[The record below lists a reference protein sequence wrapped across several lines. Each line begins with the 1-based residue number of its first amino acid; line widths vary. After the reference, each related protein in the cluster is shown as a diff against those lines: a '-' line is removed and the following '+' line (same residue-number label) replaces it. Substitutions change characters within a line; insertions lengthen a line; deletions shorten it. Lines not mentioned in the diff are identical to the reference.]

1 MIFNNYN
8 LAQKPKGKSY
18 DFYVYMHMRIIVLL
32 HRSKLNIWDKTKR
45 ENDYAEDRL
54 KKIKRLHYQVESH
67 IETKI
72 VYKMI
77 EGVTLGR

>member
-1 MIFNNYN
+1 MIT
-8 LAQKPKGKSY
+8 LKIG
-18 DFYVYMHMRIIVLL
+18 
-32 HRSKLNIWDKTKR
+32 
-45 ENDYAEDRL
+45 EDRL

>member
-1 MIFNNYN
+1 MKRWIEDE
-8 LAQKPKGKSY
+8 KISREKGDTDKK
-18 DFYVYMHMRIIVLL
+18 DV
-32 HRSKLNIWDKTKR
+32 NIWDKTKR

-54 KKIKRLHYQVESH
+54 KKIKRLHYLVESH